1 MKKVLVIGSGGREHV
16 MAAKLSE
23 SALRVYCTPGNP
35 GIASVATCVDI
46 KADDIKGLL
55 AFALENKIDL
65 VVVGPEVPLTL
76 GIVDV
81 FEKADIPVFGPNKSA
96 AMIEGS
102 KVFAKELMLRHG
114 IPTAPAQI
122 FTSTESLRIAV
133 KSAREVD
140 NCFPVV
146 IKVDGLAAG
155 KGVGVCRSLEEALAF
170 IERIDSGEF
179 GDAAGKI
186 LLEGFLV
193 GEEASYIVMV
203 DKNGHILP
211 LASAQDH
218 KPIYDN
224 DQGPN
229 TGGMGA
235 YSPAPVVTDEVEQR
249 ILDRIIKPTI
259 AAMKKEGRP
268 FVGFL
273 YAGLMIDNEGNPFV
287 VEFNCRLGDPEAQ
300 PILTRLDTD
309 FLALLEHAIDGRL
322 DEIELN
328 WKPYPSVCVV
338 LTAQGYPGTPKKGDH
353 ITGLKKAG
361 LHAYI
366 FHAGTA
372 VHDGGK
378 LVTNGGRVLGIT
390 ALGLNFRDAINAA
403 YSSAQHVAFDGMHF
417 RRDIGRRALQQRS

>member
-1 MKKVLVIGSGGREHV
+1 MKNVLVIGSGGREHV
-16 MAAKLSE
+16 MAAKLAE
-23 SALRVYCTPGNP
+23 SALRVYCAPGNA
-35 GIASVATCVDI
+35 GIAGVATCIDI

-55 AFALENKIDL
+55 AFALEKQIEL

-81 FEKADIPVFGPNKSA
+81 FEKVDIPIFGPSKTA
-96 AMIEGS
+96 AIIEGS
-102 KVFAKELMLRHG
+102 KIFTKELMLRYG

-122 FTSTESLRIAV
+122 FTSTESLRIAI

-155 KGVGVCRSLEEALAF
+155 KGVGVCRSLDEALAF

-179 GDAAGKI
+179 GEAADKI

-193 GEEASYIVMV
+193 GEEASYIAMV

-218 KPIYDN
+218 KPVYDN

-235 YSPAPVVTDEVEQR
+235 YSPAPVVTDKVEER
-249 ILDRIIKPTI
+249 ILEQIIKPTI

-273 YAGLMIDNEGNPFV
+273 YAGLMIDDKGNPFV

-309 FLALLEHAIDGRL
+309 FLALLEHAVDGRL
-322 DEIELN
+322 NEVELN

-338 LTAQGYPGTPKKGDH
+338 LAAQGYPGTPKKGDQ
-353 ITGLKKAG
+353 ISGLKRAG
-361 LHAYI
+361 LHAHV

-372 VHDGGK
+372 TDDSGK
-378 LVTNGGRVLGIT
+378 LITNGGRVLGVT
-390 ALGLNFRDAINAA
+390 ALGQNFSDAISAA

-417 RRDIGRRALQQRS
+417 RRDIGSRALLQR